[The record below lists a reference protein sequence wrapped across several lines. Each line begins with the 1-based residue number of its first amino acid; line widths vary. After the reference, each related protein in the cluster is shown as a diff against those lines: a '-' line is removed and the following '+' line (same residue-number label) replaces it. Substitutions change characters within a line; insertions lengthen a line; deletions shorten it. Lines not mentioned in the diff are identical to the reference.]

1 MRSLTRAGAALAAAL
16 LVWLPAVPALG
27 QAGPPPA
34 QAALTDRQERDV
46 VAAEGK
52 GAVPTYRKD
61 GTTLLVCG
69 TDQDDINN
77 RVASYP
83 TDQRVTTLSLWSQ
96 CQTGGFHTLQ
106 DLASHG
112 RR

>member
-1 MRSLTRAGAALAAAL
+1 MRSLTRAGTALAAAL

-27 QAGPPPA
+27 QTGPPA
-34 QAALTDRQERDV
+34 QTALADRQERDV
-46 VAAEGK
+46 VTAEGK
-52 GAVPTYRKD
+52 GKVPVYRKD

-96 CQTGGFHTLQ
+96 CQTGGFRTLQ
-106 DLASHG
+106 D
-112 RR
+112 